1 MKQFNKMF
9 KDGLECID
17 AIVDPVEKVKA
28 IAALLPFAKDYIEE
42 AKDVATSEV
51 AKSVVEEVVKPVVVN
66 VESEPV
72 KAEEPKEE
80 VVVTEVTE
88 VAKPVAKPVKKA
100 FDMNSRIYKE
110 DEFLKVKA
118 FVKQYGNLVINDA
131 VKENKEIAEFIG
143 PYKGIFGRLA
153 MAIAKHFPNKSQQE
167 VAMIVVDH
175 AKQVQK
181 ELKDNNVGNM
191 TISNFFEF
199 YGYACILM
207 EIYAYDEKT
216 VTDCFAVMSN
226 GMRTNGTKE
235 ITNSN
240 CRALLASLEDKNV
253 A

>member
-17 AIVDPVEKVKA
+17 AIVDPIEKVKA
-28 IAALLPFAKDYIEE
+28 IAALLPFAKDYVEE
-42 AKDVATSEV
+42 GKDAATPETAKP
-51 AKSVVEEVVKPVVVN
+51 VVEEVVKPIVIDMEP
-66 VESEPV
+66 ESV
-72 KAEEPKEE
+72 KTEEPKEE
-80 VVVTEVTE
+80 IIVAEVTE
-88 VAKPVAKPVKKA
+88 VVKPVAKPIKKT
-100 FDMNSRIYKE
+100 FDTTSKIYKE

-153 MAIAKHFPNKSQQE
+153 MSIAKHFPNKSQQE

-175 AKQVQK
+175 AKQIQK

-191 TISNFFEF
+191 TISSFFEF
-199 YGYACILM
+199 YEYACILM
-207 EIYAYDEKT
+207 DIYAYDEKT

-240 CRALLASLEDKNV
+240 CRALLASLEDRNV